1 LFTDKKTN
9 DEEKNKK
16 KEIDSDSD
24 DSTLDSAKPY
34 ERSDSDLDSTSD
46 MDTTEN
52 KTPKKSSVSTPY
64 GIMKVKK

>member
-1 LFTDKKTN
+1 M
-9 DEEKNKK
+9 
-16 KEIDSDSD
+16 EIDSDSD

-46 MDTTEN
+46 TDTTEN
-52 KTPKKSSVSTPY
+52 KTPKKSSVPVSTPY

>member
-1 LFTDKKTN
+1 M
-9 DEEKNKK
+9 
-16 KEIDSDSD
+16 EIDSDDS

-52 KTPKKSSVSTPY
+52 KTPKKSSVPVSTPY